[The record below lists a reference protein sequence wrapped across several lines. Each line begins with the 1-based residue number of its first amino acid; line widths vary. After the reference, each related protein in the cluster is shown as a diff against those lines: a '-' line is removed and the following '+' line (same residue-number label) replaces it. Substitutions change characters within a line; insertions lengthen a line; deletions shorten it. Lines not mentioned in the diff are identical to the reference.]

1 MGRAIT
7 SMNSPTNKVT
17 SLDPYISELSLH
29 YCVTRNKKKKREKR
43 ERESEMGRGKKKIEI
58 KLKENEAARTVT
70 FSKRRKGLFKKAEE
84 LHHLTG
90 AEVAV
95 IAFSA
100 AGRPYTHGGEDT
112 LDKYLKYCV
121 KKEDQD
127 QDQDQDVCGAQVL
140 GSWLEGIKV
149 EECESVDH
157 LVALKEA
164 LEEIRDRVF
173 MVTPVDEDLV
183 RSLLAS

>member
-1 MGRAIT
+1 
-7 SMNSPTNKVT
+7 
-17 SLDPYISELSLH
+17 
-29 YCVTRNKKKKREKR
+29 
-43 ERESEMGRGKKKIEI
+43 MGRGKKKIEI
-58 KLKENEAARTVT
+58 KLKESEAARTVT

-90 AEVAV
+90 ADVAV

-127 QDQDQDVCGAQVL
+127 QDQDVCGAQVL
-140 GSWLEGIKV
+140 SSWLEGIKL
-149 EECESVDH
+149 EECESVNH
-157 LVALKEA
+157 LVAVKEA

-173 MVTPVDEDLV
+173 MVTPVDEDFV

>member
-1 MGRAIT
+1 
-7 SMNSPTNKVT
+7 
-17 SLDPYISELSLH
+17 
-29 YCVTRNKKKKREKR
+29 
-43 ERESEMGRGKKKIEI
+43 MGRGKKKIEI
-58 KLKENEAARTVT
+58 KLKESEAARTVT

-90 AEVAV
+90 ADVAV

-112 LDKYLKYCV
+112 LDKYLNYCV

-127 QDQDQDVCGAQVL
+127 PDVCGAQVL
-140 GSWLEGIKV
+140 GSWLEGIKL
-149 EECESVDH
+149 EECESLDH
-157 LVALKEA
+157 LVAVKEA

-173 MVTPVDEDLV
+173 MVTPVDEDFV